1 MDNDETDV
9 FLNNPYILDLLVI
22 RMLKTIKNPVEKFI
36 FCYVFLLGNK
46 QKDAAEILSV
56 NESNVSRHIK
66 RIKITLK
73 GFKKGYNL

>member
-46 QKDAAEILSV
+46 QKDAAEILSI

>member
-1 MDNDETDV
+1 MENDETDL
-9 FLNNPYILDLLVI
+9 FLNSPFIIDLLII

-46 QKDAAEILSV
+46 QKDAAEILNI

-66 RIKITLK
+66 KIKNTLQS
-73 GFKKGYNL
+73 FKKGYDM

>member
-1 MDNDETDV
+1 
-9 FLNNPYILDLLVI
+9 
-22 RMLKTIKNPVEKFI
+22 MLKTIKNPVEKFI

-46 QKDAAEILSV
+46 QKDAAEILSI

>member
-1 MDNDETDV
+1 MNNDETDV
-9 FLNNPYILDLLVI
+9 FLNNPYILDLLII